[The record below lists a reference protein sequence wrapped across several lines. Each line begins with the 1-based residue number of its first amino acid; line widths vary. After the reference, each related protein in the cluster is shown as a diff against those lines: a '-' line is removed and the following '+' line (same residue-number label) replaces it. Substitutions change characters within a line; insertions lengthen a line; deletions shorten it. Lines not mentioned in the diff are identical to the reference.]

1 MAAALAAPPQ
11 RVTLRYDVSH
21 NGTTMAEATETL
33 EHDGR
38 TYRIDTEWQ
47 GKGVFA
53 LIVRGKAVRSSEG
66 TVGARGLVPREFRDQ
81 RGDAPVG
88 VARFDWSNKVLIRER
103 EGKTESESLPA
114 QAQDRLSFA
123 YGLAFAPPAG
133 GEITV
138 YIADPKGISRHRYA
152 VAGRETLKTA
162 AGEFESLKLVKQR
175 DPGDE
180 RATEIW
186 LAVKRHYL
194 PIRVL
199 VIEKDGT
206 RLDQI
211 VTRIEP

>member
-1 MAAALAAPPQ
+1 
-11 RVTLRYDVSH
+11 
-21 NGTTMAEATETL
+21 
-33 EHDGR
+33 
-38 TYRIDTEWQ
+38 
-47 GKGVFA
+47 
-53 LIVRGKAVRSSEG
+53 
-66 TVGARGLVPREFRDQ
+66 
-81 RGDAPVG
+81 
-88 VARFDWSNKVLIRER
+88 
-103 EGKTESESLPA
+103 
-114 QAQDRLSFA
+114 
-123 YGLAFAPPAG
+123 
-133 GEITV
+133 V
-138 YIADPKGISRHRYA
+138 YAYA

-211 VTRIEP
+211 VTRIES